1 MVDNRYLMIRRWKA
15 SGTPDRIR
23 MLESGDSVRLST
35 GGTFRVERVGIDKV
49 LLDGPG
55 WVDWREIRLDG

>member
-1 MVDNRYLMIRRWKA
+1 
-15 SGTPDRIR
+15 